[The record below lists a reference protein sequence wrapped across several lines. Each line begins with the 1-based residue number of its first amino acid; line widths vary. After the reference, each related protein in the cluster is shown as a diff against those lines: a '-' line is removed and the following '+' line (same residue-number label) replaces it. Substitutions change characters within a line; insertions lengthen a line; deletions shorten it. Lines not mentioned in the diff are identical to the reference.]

1 MRFTINKVINIC
13 KGEKGIKL
21 QMIYNET
28 KSRTFVISK
37 GLTETQKLSIKDSD
51 NNLLLEN
58 ESLQIHNDKNFKKAN
73 ETKNILI
80 QSIHFIREKIKK
92 MILSNEYD
100 YIIENEY
107 GNITLLNEIL
117 NNINSKLVSFNSQN
131 KALIPIS

>member
-1 MRFTINKVINIC
+1 MRFTINKVKNVC
-13 KGEKGIKL
+13 KGENGFKI
-21 QMIYNET
+21 QMIYNGT
-28 KSRTFVISK
+28 KTRTFVISK
-37 GLTETQKLSIKDSD
+37 GLTSTQKISIKDYD
-51 NNLLLEN
+51 NNLLLES
-58 ESLQIHNDKNFKKAN
+58 ESVQIRNNNGFKIAN

-117 NNINSKLVSFNSQN
+117 NNINNKLVSFNS
-131 KALIPIS
+131 KSKTLVISS